1 MFYSWENLLQSGKN
15 NQNEQTK
22 LFLPTQ
28 FWGCRAV
35 SAALFI
41 AVCRLLLIFDTCKN
55 VYMEKIKANHRPLIL
70 VTNDDG
76 VEAKGIHSLI
86 EAVRPFGD
94 VVVVAP
100 DQAMSGMSHAITV
113 KHPLYLTK
121 VQEEPGLQ
129 IFKSN
134 GTPAD
139 CIKLAV
145 NVLLADKPAFVVSGI
160 NHGTNSSVSMHYSG
174 TVGGAR
180 EGVLNGIPA
189 IGFSLLA
196 YEADADF
203 SSAIHY
209 SRAIFEQ
216 VLEKGLPKGVCLNV
230 NIPAGKDVK
239 GVKICRQ
246 AEGRWVEEFDER
258 VDPRGK
264 RYFWLT
270 GHFEHHDTDN
280 EMSDEY
286 ALRNGYV
293 SVVPCAVDA
302 THEGGLAHLK
312 ALDME
317 AIAAEVR

>member
-1 MFYSWENLLQSGKN
+1 
-15 NQNEQTK
+15 
-22 LFLPTQ
+22 
-28 FWGCRAV
+28 
-35 SAALFI
+35 
-41 AVCRLLLIFDTCKN
+41 
-55 VYMEKIKANHRPLIL
+55 MEKIKANHRPLIL

-139 CIKLAV
+139 CVKLAV

-174 TVGGAR
+174 TLGGAR

-216 VLEKGLPKGVCLNV
+216 VLEQGLPKGETDSESGEESEPRYARVPTLSEVFNL
-230 NIPAGKDVK
+230 
-239 GVKICRQ
+239 
-246 AEGRWVEEFDER
+246 EGGQFGLVTAAIFGLTPGLLVER
-258 VDPRGK
+258 
-264 RYFWLT
+264 
-270 GHFEHHDTDN
+270 
-280 EMSDEY
+280 
-286 ALRNGYV
+286 LRN
-293 SVVPCAVDA
+293 
-302 THEGGLAHLK
+302 EGEKYK
-312 ALDME
+312 ADLQSTG
-317 AIAAEVR
+317 AQGNR